1 MTESSYNLQQ
11 IVWQEV
17 YWPHPFVNGQR
28 DLPVGGQ
35 VISPSAD
42 S

>member
-1 MTESSYNLQQ
+1 MRVLTSRMLRTEYERLC
-11 IVWQEV
+11 ED
-17 YWPHPFVNGQR
+17 PVNGQR
-28 DLPVGGQ
+28 DFPVGGQ